1 MGGTS
6 PIWLPRA
13 GSIQFESAMYETPEY
28 AGSVTVR
35 LVRTGVG
42 KGGLSNGSTGKLT
55 VGYRT
60 EDGTA
65 QAGVDYEPVNGTL
78 TWADGDA
85 SPKEFQ
91 VPILNDSMAEE
102 DETVS
107 LVLEEPAEN
116 SWLNSVESAE
126 LTIQANDSGGGSSGG
141 CFVGALSV
149 DD

>member
-1 MGGTS
+1 LPVGTRERQMHIPWQHPRNGGEA
-6 PIWLPRA
+6 LFY
-13 GSIQFESAMYETPEY
+13 GNM
-28 AGSVTVR
+28 
-35 LVRTGVG
+35 TGI
-42 KGGLSNGSTGKLT
+42 
-55 VGYRT
+55 
-60 EDGTA
+60 
-65 QAGVDYEPVNGTL
+65 EPVNGTL

-91 VPILNDSMAEE
+91 VPILNDGMAEE
-102 DETVS
+102 DETVV

-126 LTIQANDSGGGSSGG
+126 LTIQANDSGAGSSGG